1 MAKLTEQQSLIENI
15 QSGDPIEWD
24 TAVNELL
31 KLAYAKVKA
40 KILSYIQK
48 SGGSKEDGEDLCHD
62 AFIIAE
68 RNIRDGRFRGQSR
81 LDSYIIGIAKWLWWN
96 KQRKQKPV
104 LGLDLEL
111 SGMIEKSVEE
121 FLLEKEQKEIIEQA
135 IQALPEH
142 CRKVMALNLKGYSN
156 AEISETLNHENK
168 KQTENKLTRCRQALR
183 EILQSIKL

>member
-1 MAKLTEQQSLIENI
+1 MTTYTDQQLIEMI
-15 QSGDPIEWD
+15 QSGDPLRWNQALDYLYSANNFGIRNQI
-24 TAVNELL
+24 VS
-31 KLAYAKVKA
+31 YVK
-40 KILSYIQK
+40 KQ
-48 SGGSKEDGEDLCHD
+48 GGATEDGQDICHD

-96 KQRKQKPV
+96 KQRKQKPI

-156 AEISETLNHENK
+156 TEIFETLNHNDK
-168 KQTENKLTRCRQALR
+168 KQTENQLYLCKKALR
-183 EILQSIKL
+183 EILKNIRL

>member
-1 MAKLTEQQSLIENI
+1 MTTYTDQQLIEMI
-15 QSGDPIEWD
+15 QSGDPLRWNQALDYLYSANNFGIRNQI
-24 TAVNELL
+24 VS
-31 KLAYAKVKA
+31 YVK
-40 KILSYIQK
+40 KQ
-48 SGGSKEDGEDLCHD
+48 GGATEDGQDICHD

-96 KQRKQKPV
+96 KQRKQKPI

-156 AEISETLNHENK
+156 TEISETLNHQNK